1 MMTRSGWSSWQR
13 LPCKRQKRLHE
24 RAKKTLNRKAV
35 QYMTPAL
42 LDLQDTQAEI
52 RGWLQTIQQMVGPYA
67 PSAGPP

>member
-1 MMTRSGWSSWQR
+1 

-42 LDLQDTQAEI
+42 LELQDPEGEI
-52 RGWLQTIQQMVGPYA
+52 AGWLQTIQRMSAPGPGTVGP
-67 PSAGPP
+67 P